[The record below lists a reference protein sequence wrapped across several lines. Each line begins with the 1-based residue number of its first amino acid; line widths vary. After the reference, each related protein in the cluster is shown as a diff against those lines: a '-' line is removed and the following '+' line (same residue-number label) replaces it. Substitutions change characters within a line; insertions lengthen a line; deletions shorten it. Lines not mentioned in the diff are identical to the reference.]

1 MFRGFL
7 LAFSYNGPLNGTGF
21 SFRDRHQEYN
31 TQKYRTIGD
40 GCYNGFEAIHTL
52 DLNHSPPPPGKICS
66 TMNIFVVSILPPAF
80 MVGENGRPRKI
91 K

>member
-7 LAFSYNGPLNGTGF
+7 LAFSYNGPLTGTGF

-52 DLNHSPPPPGKICS
+52 DPSPPPEKMQYDEHIGCFDS
-66 TMNIFVVSILPPAF
+66 SVCFH
-80 MVGENGRPRKI
+80 GGREW
-91 K
+91 